1 MQERQLWILNVVLA
15 LGALALGWRLGAQW
29 KSANEAYAQKARAA
43 AGSVAAPMLVLP
55 SAMEASAVS
64 VGEVVANNIFSP
76 DRTSTLRQEGVVQAA
91 QPLPVVFG
99 TMKLGAGYEALM
111 AEPGQIER
119 RRFRRVKVGEQ
130 FAGYTVAEIRD
141 EAVVVE
147 SQGQRTTLNVY
158 QSAKSV
164 ARPEAPAVP
173 SATAGAPVV
182 ESSASA
188 GPPPTPENTFP
199 AGSVAPPA
207 SASAPVALPPD
218 VRMTIEGNRRRYER
232 RTPFGPQVWYEEI
245 PK

>member
-1 MQERQLWILNVVLA
+1 MQGRQLWILNAVLA
-15 LGALALGWRLGAQW
+15 LGALALGWRFVVQW
-29 KSANEAYAQKARAA
+29 EAANQRYAQFAGRGAESAA
-43 AGSVAAPMLVLP
+43 ALSVLP
-55 SAMEASAVS
+55 GVPEPSPVS
-64 VGEVVANNIFSP
+64 VGDVVARNLFSP
-76 DRTSTLRQEGVVQAA
+76 DRSSTLQEAVVQAA

-111 AEPGQIER
+111 AEPGQSDS

-173 SATAGAPVV
+173 SALAAVPMV
-182 ESSASA
+182 ESSAGA

-199 AGSVAPPA
+199 AGTVAPPA

-218 VRMTIEGNRRRYER
+218 VKMTIEGNRRRYER